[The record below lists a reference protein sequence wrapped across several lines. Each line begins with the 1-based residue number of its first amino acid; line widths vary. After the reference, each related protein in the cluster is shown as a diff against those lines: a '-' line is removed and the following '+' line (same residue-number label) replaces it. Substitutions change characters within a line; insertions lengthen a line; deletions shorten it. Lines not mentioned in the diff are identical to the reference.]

1 MQWMNL
7 ALGKPPSLSWYL
19 HCWVF
24 NIINTFFKI
33 LSDVDHFIVLMGF
46 VTIWLL
52 PYTGIRSLNHWTARE
67 MSINEFVKVNYF
79 LNKIHTHKMAQIMNA
94 QFNEFLLHRGSFSSF
109 FPILMPFVSILTRLF
124 STVLNWYS
132 VGILV
137 LLLIKEENSQS
148 FIIKHGISCGFFCR

>member
-1 MQWMNL
+1 MY
-7 ALGKPPSLSWYL
+7 K
-19 HCWVF
+19 
-24 NIINTFFKI
+24 
-33 LSDVDHFIVLMGF
+33 
-46 VTIWLL
+46 TI
-52 PYTGIRSLNHWTARE
+52 SSA
-67 MSINEFVKVNYF
+67 
-79 LNKIHTHKMAQIMNA
+79 
-94 QFNEFLLHRGSFSSF
+94 HRGSFSSF